1 MDFELRCDTASLE
14 PAGSGAIWGGVW
26 VEIADVPFP
35 ERNWNDLPVA
45 FVAEL
50 IEAAGYVRAK
60 PGRRRRVSFFD
71 GPFWLDLTALED
83 GSISVTANAHGAGS
97 TAVLG
102 ADEFVP
108 SLAPACDALLQA
120 CRERGWDDHP
130 DVQRLRGLRL
140 V

>member
-1 MDFELRCDTASLE
+1 MELQLRCDTASLE
-14 PAGSGAIWGGVW
+14 PAGSGVIWGGVW
-26 VEIADVPFP
+26 VELAGVPFP

-50 IEAAGYVRAK
+50 IEAAGDARAK

-71 GPFWLDLTALED
+71 GPFWLNLTALED
-83 GSISVTANAHGAGS
+83 GSVSVTANAHGSGR
-97 TAVLG
+97 TVVLA
-102 ADEFVP
+102 ADEFVR
-108 SLAPACDALLQA
+108 SLTPACDALLRS

-140 V
+140 R